1 MKVGQ
6 EIYVNDAI
14 GNVVILDIKEDYL
27 ILCRLGNGTFI
38 KAKDYFMENDKLS
51 WEHGEYYWSFDKLI
65 EAINKIK

>member
-38 KAKDYFMENDKLS
+38 KAKDYCMENDKLS